1 MEIYHYCRLPGLGV
15 LYSFL
20 MTSPIVFC
28 PPFVISYVYTKQKT
42 NSVGLLGFFSFFIQ
56 INRLAIILHRKLRV
70 GWIASKPITGE
81 NPFRLVDLLTKL
93 VDNLCTGIGTILL
106 LSASSESIYLLP
118 KWLLTC
124 GNLSVDTGH
133 GNLLFS
139 QQYNRVRTK
148 PYALTRRR

>member
-93 VDNLCTGIGTILL
+93 VDCDSLRGQSMHGHRYHTIII
-106 LSASSESIYLLP
+106 SELGEYLF
-118 KWLLTC
+118 
-124 GNLSVDTGH
+124 V
-133 GNLLFS
+133 
-139 QQYNRVRTK
+139 TK
-148 PYALTRRR
+148 VVTHMW